1 MQLGDILDDV
11 SLDVV
16 TSSLEI
22 DRVEID
28 SRVCGPGALFFAMPG
43 TKQHGV
49 AYAREAVALGA
60 ECVVGDVA
68 VSLDAPVI
76 VVPASQLPAL
86 LSHASATVTGH
97 PETKTTLVG
106 VTGTNGKTSVTTIL
120 ASLARA
126 LAWNASSIGT
136 LTNERTT
143 PAPPELYRALA
154 SAVAGFDPANP
165 HSLVALEVSSHA
177 LDQHRVDGLR
187 FCVAAFTNLSH
198 DHLDYHDTMENYFA
212 AKASLFTSEYAKRSV
227 IWTDDAYGARL
238 AEMTSLPVVS
248 VGRADARDVVNS
260 LRGSTFFWR
269 GHLVNSPLVGDYNV
283 DNALMAMS
291 IMSALG
297 EDDGAVAA
305 AMSDVE
311 SVPGRFD
318 MIYGRGVTVVI
329 DYAHTP
335 DGLERLLRDVRALQP
350 EGRLITV
357 FGAGG
362 DRDREKRPEMGRI
375 ATAGS
380 DLTIVTSDNPR
391 SEEPDAII
399 DAVVSGIVAGARV
412 IRLSDRRTA
421 IAQALGV
428 AQAGD
433 VVVIAGKGHEATQT
447 VGDLVL
453 AFDDRAVARELLGVS
468 GSC

>member
-11 SLDVV
+11 SIDVA

-43 TKQHGV
+43 TNKHGV

-60 ECVVGDVA
+60 ECVIGDVS
-68 VSLDAPVI
+68 VTLDAPVV

-86 LSHASATVTGH
+86 LSHASATLTGH
-97 PETKTTLVG
+97 PETRATLVG

-126 LAWNASSIGT
+126 LEWNASSIGT

-143 PAPPELYRALA
+143 PAPPELFRTLA
-154 SAVAGFDPANP
+154 STVESFDATRA
-165 HSLVALEVSSHA
+165 HSLIALEVSSHA

-198 DHLDYHDTMENYFA
+198 DHLDYHGTMEKYFE
-212 AKASLFTSEYAKRSV
+212 AKSTLFTSEYAKRAV
-227 IWTDDAYGARL
+227 IWVDDPYGERL
-238 AEMTSLPVVS
+238 AAATALPVSRVS
-248 VGRADARDVVNS
+248 RSDVHDVMNS

-269 GHLVNSPLVGDYNV
+269 DHLVNSPLVGDYNV

-291 IMSALG
+291 IMSAMG
-297 EDDGAVAA
+297 VDDAQIAN
-305 AMSDVE
+305 AMRDVT

-318 MIYGRGVTVVI
+318 VMYGHDVTVIV

-335 DGLERLLRDVRALQP
+335 EGLERLLRDVRSLQP

-362 DRDREKRPEMGRI
+362 DRDRGKRPEMGRV
-375 ATAGS
+375 ASQLS
-380 DLTIVTSDNPR
+380 DVTIVTSDNPR
-391 SEEPDAII
+391 SEAPDAII
-399 DAVVSGIVAGARV
+399 DAVMSGCVSDAQVVRE
-412 IRLSDRRTA
+412 SDRRRA
-421 IAQALGV
+421 IALALEK
-428 AQAGD
+428 ASAGD

-447 VGDLVL
+447 VGDLIL
-453 AFDDRAVARELLGVS
+453 PFDDRAVAKELLR
-468 GSC
+468 

>member
-11 SLDVV
+11 SIDVA

-43 TKQHGV
+43 TKKHGV

-60 ECVVGDVA
+60 ECVVGDMA
-68 VSLDAPVI
+68 VTLDAPVV

-86 LSHASATVTGH
+86 LSHASATLTGH
-97 PETKTTLVG
+97 PETRATLVG

-126 LAWNASSIGT
+126 LEWNASSIGT

-143 PAPPELYRALA
+143 PAPPELYRTLA
-154 SAVAGFDPANP
+154 ATVEIFDPTRA
-165 HSLVALEVSSHA
+165 HSLIALEVSSHA

-198 DHLDYHDTMENYFA
+198 DHLDYHGTMEHYFET
-212 AKASLFTSEYAKRSV
+212 KSSLFTSEFAKRAV
-227 IWTDDAYGARL
+227 IWVDDPYGERL
-238 AEMTSLPVVS
+238 AEKTPLPVTRVS
-248 VGRADARDVVNS
+248 RRDVHDVMNS

-269 GHLVNSPLVGDYNV
+269 DHLVNSPLVGDYNV

-291 IMSALG
+291 IMSAMG
-297 EDDGAVAA
+297 VDDAEIANA
-305 AMSDVE
+305 IRDVT
-311 SVPGRFD
+311 SVPGRFEV
-318 MIYGRGVTVVI
+318 MYGHEITVIV

-335 DGLERLLRDVRALQP
+335 EGLERLLRDVRSLQP
-350 EGRLITV
+350 EGRLVTV

-362 DRDREKRPEMGRI
+362 DRDRSKRPEMGRV
-375 ATAGS
+375 ASQLS
-380 DLTIVTSDNPR
+380 DVTIVTSDNPR
-391 SEEPDAII
+391 SEVPDAII
-399 DAVVSGIVAGARV
+399 DAVMSGCVPDAQVVRE
-412 IRLSDRRTA
+412 SDRRRA
-421 IAQALGV
+421 IALALDT
-428 AQAGD
+428 ASAGD

-447 VGDLVL
+447 VGDVVVP
-453 AFDDRAVARELLGVS
+453 FDDRAVAKELLK
-468 GSC
+468 